1 MIIRTVTQHLSDLL
15 ADFPV
20 VGIIGPRQVGKTTMA
35 QLLIEK
41 IDKDYI
47 YIDLELPSDRNKL
60 TDAESFLKQHD
71 DKCVIIDE
79 IQLMPD
85 LFSLIRSLVDKNRTN
100 GRFILLG
107 SASPELI
114 RGTSQS
120 LAGRISYVELSPF
133 NIMEVSDQVSLQKH
147 WFRGGFPG
155 SILAKSDRSSIN
167 WLDSFITTYIER
179 DLNMLGLNASPVF
192 IRKFWTMLSHYHSG
206 IWNHSSFARALG
218 VTPPTVNRY
227 LEFLE
232 GAFII
237 HLLQP
242 FYINVKKRLVK
253 SPKVYIRDSGI
264 LHRLAQFSS
273 MDDLQSNV
281 LIGASWEGYV
291 VEQIRQRVPSGIA
304 LFYYRTHD
312 GTECDLVFVKA
323 NQPIATAEIKLTSQ
337 PSISKGL
344 TIAIQDLGTT
354 SNFIIT
360 VDTDDYSLRKDIRVC
375 SLLTFLDKYLSNL
388 K

>member
-133 NIMEVSDQVSLQKH
+133 NL
-147 WFRGGFPG
+147 
-155 SILAKSDRSSIN
+155 SS
-167 WLDSFITTYIER
+167 S
-179 DLNMLGLNASPVF
+179 A
-192 IRKFWTMLSHYHSG
+192 
-206 IWNHSSFARALG
+206 A
-218 VTPPTVNRY
+218 
-227 LEFLE
+227 
-232 GAFII
+232 
-237 HLLQP
+237 
-242 FYINVKKRLVK
+242 
-253 SPKVYIRDSGI
+253 
-264 LHRLAQFSS
+264 
-273 MDDLQSNV
+273 
-281 LIGASWEGYV
+281 
-291 VEQIRQRVPSGIA
+291 PS
-304 LFYYRTHD
+304 
-312 GTECDLVFVKA
+312 
-323 NQPIATAEIKLTSQ
+323 
-337 PSISKGL
+337 
-344 TIAIQDLGTT
+344 
-354 SNFIIT
+354 
-360 VDTDDYSLRKDIRVC
+360 
-375 SLLTFLDKYLSNL
+375 
-388 K
+388 